1 MTVLILVAL
10 PGFFVVIALIKSVM
24 VFCFKCVWHNVCLSS
39 AISSSRCHGF
49 VFTLWH
55 FLVMFFLRYFCWH
68 VSPTLANCRKCS
80 KTSFKSHADVFSG
93 ARDVYAI
100 HELYM
105 RAAKAQPS
113 VRNA

>member
-1 MTVLILVAL
+1 MAQCLSEFCYLFVTVA
-10 PGFFVVIALIKSVM
+10 
-24 VFCFKCVWHNVCLSS
+24 WVCLYSVAFPGHVLL
-39 AISSSRCHGF
+39 AI
-49 VFTLWH
+49 
-55 FLVMFFLRYFCWH
+55 FLLA